1 MQEHRAPSVRDL
13 FSPVAV
19 GPLQIENRIVTAPL
33 TRSRA
38 RAGNAPNKLNALYYA
53 QLHSREK
60 NAVAGPGC
68 RSAIA
73 IDAAPARTLLIRQ
86 RTIAL
91 CVHLFECGVIA
102 PEELRNVED
111 ESAGLGG

>member
-1 MQEHRAPSVRDL
+1 VSATSSARSQSGRCRSRTVSLRL
-13 FSPVAV
+13 
-19 GPLQIENRIVTAPL
+19 PL

-102 PEELRNVED
+102 PEGLRNVED